1 MSIHTDIAIPKT
13 LEDFVEAKVSAL
25 AKIEQARMLL
35 TAAEDELNQV
45 ARYCFP
51 HDVTMRT
58 NKEEVAKQVNRG
70 LWQAAMDKTGFK
82 QLMDAEAMR
91 EFRDSLERNPPDF
104 TVENIRTHFLSMFQ
118 DADMMFKRG
127 LVNVFRKLD
136 SSYRTNEK
144 EPFKVG
150 RKVVMGYMFTNW
162 AGYLQVNYGRYS
174 SGDSVVNDID
184 RVFKTLDGKKHNPR
198 ELECAIN
205 AQFKATREYI
215 YEDDYYRIKGF
226 KNGNMHLE
234 FKRADLLEKAN
245 NIIAEV
251 YGATIPD
258 ARAAA

>member
-1 MSIHTDIAIPKT
+1 MSIYTDVAIPKT
-13 LEDFVEAKVSAL
+13 LEDFVAAKESAL
-25 AKIEQARMLL
+25 AKIEQARMLID
-35 TAAEDELNQV
+35 AAEQEMNEV
-45 ARYCFP
+45 ARYCIP
-51 HDVTMRT
+51 TEVSIRLT
-58 NKEEVAKQVNRG
+58 KEEIAKHVNRS
-70 LWQAAMDKTGFK
+70 LWNAAMDKTGFK
-82 QLMDAEAMR
+82 QLMDTEALNQ
-91 EFRDSLERNPPDF
+91 FKDSLQRDPPDF
-104 TVENIRTHFLSMFQ
+104 TIDNIRSHFLTMFQ

-150 RKVVMGYMFTNW
+150 SKVILGYTFTNW
-162 AGYLQVNYGRYS
+162 SGYLQVGYGMYNHGTDRL
-174 SGDSVVNDID
+174 NDID
-184 RVFKTLDGKKHNPR
+184 RVFKTLDGKKHHPR

-205 AQFKATREYI
+205 DKFKSTREYI

-245 NIIAEV
+245 DIIAEV
-251 YGATIPD
+251 YGGTIPD

>member
-1 MSIHTDIAIPKT
+1 MSIWTEIVIPKT
-13 LEDFVEAKVSAL
+13 LEDFVEAKTSAL
-25 AKIEQARMLL
+25 AKIEQARMLID
-35 TAAEDELNQV
+35 AAEQEMNEV
-45 ARYCFP
+45 ARYCIP
-51 HDVTMRT
+51 TEVSIRLT
-58 NKEEVAKQVNRG
+58 KEEIERHVNRS
-70 LWQAAMDKTGFK
+70 LWRAAMDKTGFK
-82 QLMDAEAMR
+82 QLMDSEAMR
-91 EFRDSLERNPPDF
+91 AFNDSVERDPPNF
-104 TVENIRTHFLSMFQ
+104 TIENIRSHFLSMFQ

-162 AGYLQVNYGRYS
+162 LGYLQVGYGMYS
-174 SGDSVVNDID
+174 NGTDKLNDLD

-205 AQFKATREYI
+205 AKFKETRDYI
-215 YEDDYYRIKGF
+215 YEDEYYRVKGF

-245 NIIAEV
+245 DIIAEV